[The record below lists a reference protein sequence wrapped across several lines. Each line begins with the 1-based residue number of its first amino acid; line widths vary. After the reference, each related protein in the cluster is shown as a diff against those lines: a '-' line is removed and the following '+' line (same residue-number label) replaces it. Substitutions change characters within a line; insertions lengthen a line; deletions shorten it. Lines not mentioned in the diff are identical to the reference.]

1 MAQPSVYFSAG
12 RLTMLQ
18 RNVLDAAGMERLLST
33 ASLPEA
39 RKTLSEL
46 GWTGA
51 DITDPEQLAA
61 DRVNQAAQDA
71 RALSPE
77 PALVD
82 CFLYAYDA
90 ANLKM
95 LLKARLLGLSAP
107 ALSDCGTIP
116 VDTLRHAVTDHRYST
131 LPAAFRDAMNRL
143 EQNIV
148 TGIDPM
154 SIDVA
159 IDRAMYQLI
168 FSRLKGTHSPVTLQY
183 FRGHV
188 DLLNAVALLRVRQ
201 MKKDEAF
208 FMSVL
213 LDGGTIRAQSWRLC
227 FAQPDMLRA
236 QSWRLCFAQ
245 PDMLSAMLAPYG
257 ASVTE
262 AAKNAVMDG
271 KRLPA
276 LEKAMDDALL
286 EMYRPFRFQICP
298 ERAAAYFLAVQRE
311 TAAVRLILAGKQN
324 GFDAENIRER
334 LRDLYV

>member
-71 RALSPE
+71 RALSPD

-116 VDTLRHAVTDHRYST
+116 ADALRHAVTDHRYST

-168 FSRLKGTHSPVTLQY
+168 FNRLKGTHRPVTLQY

-227 FAQPDMLRA
+227 FAQPDMLSGHGRQA
-236 QSWRLCFAQ
+236 
-245 PDMLSAMLAPYG
+245 SACA
-257 ASVTE
+257 
-262 AAKNAVMDG
+262 G
-271 KRLPA
+271 KGNGR
-276 LEKAMDDALL
+276 
-286 EMYRPFRFQICP
+286 
-298 ERAAAYFLAVQRE
+298 RAAGAVPSVPLSNLSGAGGGVFPRR
-311 TAAVRLILAGKQN
+311 AARNRGCPLDSGGQAEWLRCGKYP
-324 GFDAENIRER
+324 GKAA
-334 LRDLYV
+334 

>member
-1 MAQPSVYFSAG
+1 
-12 RLTMLQ
+12 
-18 RNVLDAAGMERLLST
+18 
-33 ASLPEA
+33 
-39 RKTLSEL
+39 
-46 GWTGA
+46 
-51 DITDPEQLAA
+51 
-61 DRVNQAAQDA
+61 
-71 RALSPE
+71 
-77 PALVD
+77 
-82 CFLYAYDA
+82 
-90 ANLKM
+90 
-95 LLKARLLGLSAP
+95 
-107 ALSDCGTIP
+107 
-116 VDTLRHAVTDHRYST
+116 
-131 LPAAFRDAMNRL
+131 MNRL

-227 FAQPDMLRA
+227 FAQPDML
-236 QSWRLCFAQ
+236 
-245 PDMLSAMLAPYG
+245 SAMLAPYG

-286 EMYRPFRFQICP
+286 E
-298 ERAAAYFLAVQRE
+298 L
-311 TAAVRLILAGKQN
+311 
-324 GFDAENIRER
+324 
-334 LRDLYV
+334 

>member
-71 RALSPE
+71 RALSPD

-116 VDTLRHAVTDHRYST
+116 ADTLHHAVTDHRYST

-201 MKKDEAF
+201 MKKDESF

-213 LDGGTIRAQSWRLC
+213 LDGGMI
-227 FAQPDMLRA
+227 RA

-262 AAKNAVMDG
+262 A
-271 KRLPA
+271 
-276 LEKAMDDALL
+276 
-286 EMYRPFRFQICP
+286 I
-298 ERAAAYFLAVQRE
+298 
-311 TAAVRLILAGKQN
+311 
-324 GFDAENIRER
+324 
-334 LRDLYV
+334 

>member
-95 LLKARLLGLSAP
+95 LLKARLLGLRHDSGGCAP
-107 ALSDCGTIP
+107 P
-116 VDTLRHAVTDHRYST
+116 RRHRPSLQHAACRFPGCDEPSGAEYRHR
-131 LPAAFRDAMNRL
+131 
-143 EQNIV
+143 
-148 TGIDPM
+148 
-154 SIDVA
+154 
-159 IDRAMYQLI
+159 
-168 FSRLKGTHSPVTLQY
+168 H
-183 FRGHV
+183 
-188 DLLNAVALLRVRQ
+188 
-201 MKKDEAF
+201 
-208 FMSVL
+208 
-213 LDGGTIRAQSWRLC
+213 
-227 FAQPDMLRA
+227 
-236 QSWRLCFAQ
+236 
-245 PDMLSAMLAPYG
+245 
-257 ASVTE
+257 
-262 AAKNAVMDG
+262 
-271 KRLPA
+271 
-276 LEKAMDDALL
+276 
-286 EMYRPFRFQICP
+286 
-298 ERAAAYFLAVQRE
+298 
-311 TAAVRLILAGKQN
+311 
-324 GFDAENIRER
+324 
-334 LRDLYV
+334 

>member
-71 RALSPE
+71 RALSPD

-116 VDTLRHAVTDHRYST
+116 ADALRHAVTDHRYST

-201 MKKDEAF
+201 MKKDESF

-213 LDGGTIRAQSWRLC
+213 LSGGTI
-227 FAQPDMLRA
+227 RA

-245 PDMLSAMLAPYG
+245 PDMLSAMLARTARRSRKQRRMRSWT
-257 ASVTE
+257 ASVCLRWKRQWMTRCWSCT
-262 AAKNAVMDG
+262 AHSAFKSVRNGRRRISSPCSAKP
-271 KRLPA
+271 RLSA
-276 LEKAMDDALL
+276 
-286 EMYRPFRFQICP
+286 
-298 ERAAAYFLAVQRE
+298 
-311 TAAVRLILAGKQN
+311 
-324 GFDAENIRER
+324 
-334 LRDLYV
+334 

>member
-1 MAQPSVYFSAG
+1 MIL
-12 RLTMLQ
+12 RELQ
-18 RNVLDAAGMERLLST
+18 DHLA
-33 ASLPEA
+33 
-39 RKTLSEL
+39 
-46 GWTGA
+46 
-51 DITDPEQLAA
+51 EQLAA

-71 RALSPE
+71 RALSPD

-116 VDTLRHAVTDHRYST
+116 ADALRHAVTDHRYST

-201 MKKDEAF
+201 MKNDEAF

-213 LDGGTIRAQSWRLC
+213 LDGGTI
-227 FAQPDMLRA
+227 RA

-286 EMYRPFRFQICP
+286 ELYRPFRFQICP

>member
-71 RALSPE
+71 RALSPD

-116 VDTLRHAVTDHRYST
+116 ADTLRHAVTDHRYST

-213 LDGGTIRAQSWRLC
+213 LSGGTI
-227 FAQPDMLRA
+227 RA

-271 KRLPA
+271 QAVCLRWKRQW
-276 LEKAMDDALL
+276 MTH
-286 EMYRPFRFQICP
+286 CWSC
-298 ERAAAYFLAVQRE
+298 
-311 TAAVRLILAGKQN
+311 TVRSAFKSVRSGRRRISSPCSAKL
-324 GFDAENIRER
+324 R
-334 LRDLYV
+334 LSA

>member
-71 RALSPE
+71 RALSPD

-116 VDTLRHAVTDHRYST
+116 ADALRHAVTDHRYST

-188 DLLNAVALLRVRQ
+188 DLLYAVALLRVRQ

-213 LDGGTIRAQSWRLC
+213 LDGGTI
-227 FAQPDMLRA
+227 RA

-286 EMYRPFRFQICP
+286 ELYRPFRFQICP

>member
-18 RNVLDAAGMERLLST
+18 RNVLDAAGLERLLST
-33 ASLPEA
+33 ASLAEA
-39 RKTLSEL
+39 RRTLSEL

-51 DITDPEQLAA
+51 DLNDPEQLAA
-61 DRVNQAAQDA
+61 DRVNHAAQEA
-71 RALSPE
+71 RALSPD
-77 PALVD
+77 PTLVE
-82 CFLYAYDA
+82 CFLYTYDA

-95 LLKARLLGLSAP
+95 LLKARLLGISAP

-116 VDTLRHAVTDHRYST
+116 ADTLRHAVTDHRYST
-131 LPAAFRDAMNRL
+131 LPNAFRDAMNHL
-143 EQNIV
+143 EQGIV
-148 TGIDPM
+148 AGIDPM

-168 FSRLKGTHSPVTLQY
+168 FNRLHGTHSPVTLQY
-183 FRGHV
+183 FRGRI

-208 FMSVL
+208 FMNVL
-213 LDGGTIRAQSWRLC
+213 LDGGSI
-227 FAQPDMLRA
+227 RA

-257 ASVTE
+257 AAVTE
-262 AAKNAVMDG
+262 AAKNAVLDA
-271 KRLPA
+271 KHLPA

-286 EMYRPFRFQICP
+286 SLYRPFRFQICP
-298 ERAAAYFLAVQRE
+298 ERAAAYLLAVQRE

>member
-116 VDTLRHAVTDHRYST
+116 ADTLHHAVTDHRYST

-148 TGIDPM
+148 TGIDQ
-154 SIDVA
+154 IG
-159 IDRAMYQLI
+159 RA
-168 FSRLKGTHSPVTLQY
+168 
-183 FRGHV
+183 HV
-188 DLLNAVALLRVRQ
+188 
-201 MKKDEAF
+201 
-208 FMSVL
+208 
-213 LDGGTIRAQSWRLC
+213 
-227 FAQPDMLRA
+227 
-236 QSWRLCFAQ
+236 
-245 PDMLSAMLAPYG
+245 
-257 ASVTE
+257 
-262 AAKNAVMDG
+262 
-271 KRLPA
+271 
-276 LEKAMDDALL
+276 
-286 EMYRPFRFQICP
+286 
-298 ERAAAYFLAVQRE
+298 
-311 TAAVRLILAGKQN
+311 
-324 GFDAENIRER
+324 
-334 LRDLYV
+334 

>member
-71 RALSPE
+71 RALSPD

-116 VDTLRHAVTDHRYST
+116 ADTLRHAVTDHRYST

-168 FSRLKGTHSPVTLQY
+168 FSRLKGTHSLVTLQY

-201 MKKDEAF
+201 MKKDESF

-213 LDGGTIRAQSWRLC
+213 LDGGTI
-227 FAQPDMLRA
+227 RA

-286 EMYRPFRFQICP
+286 ELYRPFRFQICP
-298 ERAAAYFLAVQRE
+298 ERATAYFLAVQRE

>member
-71 RALSPE
+71 RALSPD

-116 VDTLRHAVTDHRYST
+116 ADALRHAVTDHRYST
-131 LPAAFRDAMNRL
+131 LPAAFRDA
-143 EQNIV
+143 
-148 TGIDPM
+148 
-154 SIDVA
+154 
-159 IDRAMYQLI
+159 I

-227 FAQPDMLRA
+227 FAQPDML
-236 QSWRLCFAQ
+236 
-245 PDMLSAMLAPYG
+245 SAMLAPYG

-286 EMYRPFRFQICP
+286 ELYRPFRFQICP

-334 LRDLYV
+334 LRELYV

>member
-71 RALSPE
+71 RALSPD

-116 VDTLRHAVTDHRYST
+116 ADALRHAVTDHRYST

-188 DLLNAVALLRVRQ
+188 DLLNAVALLR
-201 MKKDEAF
+201 
-208 FMSVL
+208 
-213 LDGGTIRAQSWRLC
+213 
-227 FAQPDMLRA
+227 
-236 QSWRLCFAQ
+236 
-245 PDMLSAMLAPYG
+245 AMLAPYG

-286 EMYRPFRFQICP
+286 ELYRPFRFQICP
-298 ERAAAYFLAVQRE
+298 ERAAADFLAVQRE

>member
-71 RALSPE
+71 RALSPD

-116 VDTLRHAVTDHRYST
+116 ADTLRHAVTDHRYST

-168 FSRLKGTHSPVTLQY
+168 FTRLKGTHSPVTLQY

-201 MKKDEAF
+201 MKKDESF

-227 FAQPDMLRA
+227 FAQPDM
-236 QSWRLCFAQ
+236 Q
-245 PDMLSAMLAPYG
+245 SAMLAPYG

-271 KRLPA
+271 QAVCLRWKRQW
-276 LEKAMDDALL
+276 MT
-286 EMYRPFRFQICP
+286 RCWSC
-298 ERAAAYFLAVQRE
+298 
-311 TAAVRLILAGKQN
+311 TAHSAFKSVRSGRRRISSPCSAKP
-324 GFDAENIRER
+324 R
-334 LRDLYV
+334 LSA

>member
-116 VDTLRHAVTDHRYST
+116 ADTLHHAVTDHRYST

-201 MKKDEAF
+201 MKKDETF

-213 LDGGTIRAQSWRLC
+213 LDGGTIRAQSWLLC
-227 FAQPDMLRA
+227 AAGHAVRDARPVWRVGHGSGEECGHGRQASARA
-236 QSWRLCFAQ
+236 
-245 PDMLSAMLAPYG
+245 
-257 ASVTE
+257 
-262 AAKNAVMDG
+262 G
-271 KRLPA
+271 KGNGR
-276 LEKAMDDALL
+276 
-286 EMYRPFRFQICP
+286 
-298 ERAAAYFLAVQRE
+298 RAAGVVPPIPLSNLSGAGGGVFPRR
-311 TAAVRLILAGKQN
+311 AARNRGCPPDSGGQAEWLRCGKYP
-324 GFDAENIRER
+324 GKAA
-334 LRDLYV
+334 

>member
-71 RALSPE
+71 RALSPD

-116 VDTLRHAVTDHRYST
+116 ADALRHAVTDHRYST

-188 DLLNAVALLRVRQ
+188 CSTR
-201 MKKDEAF
+201 
-208 FMSVL
+208 
-213 LDGGTIRAQSWRLC
+213 WRSC
-227 FAQPDMLRA
+227 A
-236 QSWRLCFAQ
+236 
-245 PDMLSAMLAPYG
+245 YG
-257 ASVTE
+257 
-262 AAKNAVMDG
+262 
-271 KRLPA
+271 R
-276 LEKAMDDALL
+276 
-286 EMYRPFRFQICP
+286 
-298 ERAAAYFLAVQRE
+298 
-311 TAAVRLILAGKQN
+311 
-324 GFDAENIRER
+324 
-334 LRDLYV
+334 

>member
-33 ASLPEA
+33 ASLAEA
-39 RKTLSEL
+39 RRTLSEL
-46 GWTGA
+46 GWAGA
-51 DITDPEQLAA
+51 DLSDPEQLAA
-61 DRVNQAAQDA
+61 DRVNHAAQEA
-71 RALSPE
+71 RALSPD
-77 PALVD
+77 PALVE

-95 LLKARLLGLSAP
+95 LLKARLLGLSSP

-116 VDTLRHAVTDHRYST
+116 ADTLRHAVTDHRYST
-131 LPAAFRDAMNRL
+131 LPSAFQDAMNHL
-143 EQNIV
+143 EQDIV
-148 TGIDPM
+148 AGIDPM

-168 FSRLKGTHSPVTLQY
+168 FSRLQGVRHSVTMQY
-183 FRGHV
+183 FRGRI
-188 DLLNAVALLRVRQ
+188 DLLNAVTLLRVRQ
-201 MKKDEAF
+201 MKKDVSF
-208 FMSVL
+208 FMNVL
-213 LDGGTIRAQSWRLC
+213 LDGGSIRAQSWRIC
-227 FAQPDMLRA
+227 FTQPG
-236 QSWRLCFAQ
+236 
-245 PDMLSAMLAPYG
+245 MLSAMLAPYG
-257 ASVTE
+257 APVVE
-262 AAKNAVMDG
+262 AAKNAVMDA

-286 EMYRPFRFQICP
+286 ALYRPFRFQICP
-298 ERAAAYFLAVQRE
+298 ERAAAYLLAVQRE

-334 LRDLYV
+334 LRELYV